1 MCVCA
6 CGCVRECIVVCVCVY
21 ACVIKKCIYFLLMYV
36 IGLHGILQ
44 NLPKEYTST
53 VFVFGLFFL
62 FFFPHCAP
70 GSRYGTFY
78 FIFIFTLFCFVLS
91 LMLYVNVTQF
101 CSPHAPGTAHVPVLC
116 VSVSLHQAVTY
127 RERKKTLLLLVL
139 NV

>member
-53 VFVFGLFFL
+53 VFVFGLFFFGVFSLIVHQVVGTVPFIL
-62 FFFPHCAP
+62 FLFSHFFV
-70 GSRYGTFY
+70 S
-78 FIFIFTLFCFVLS
+78 FC
-91 LMLYVNVTQF
+91 
-101 CSPHAPGTAHVPVLC
+101 H
-116 VSVSLHQAVTY
+116 
-127 RERKKTLLLLVL
+127 
-139 NV
+139 